1 MTRVGNDGLLA
12 SLVAAV
18 EARPGDVALRVHL
31 ARMLLLKGRTTEAA
45 EHARAALSTSPS
57 DADARELL
65 RDVEEALVDES
76 PVSESPTVGGGHE
89 RESTD
94 PEEPETS
101 PSHRRSVT
109 LADVAGLEA
118 VKGRLETEFLA
129 PARNPELAARYGKA
143 ATGGLLLYG
152 PPGCG
157 KTYIARALAGELGA
171 GFFPV
176 GSATVVSA
184 FPGESARYL
193 AEIFDEARR
202 NTPVMLFFDEVDA
215 IAFKREQMSSAA
227 WLRSLVNQ
235 FLSELDGF
243 SSNSGVFVVGATNA
257 PWDVDPA
264 MLRPGRFDRTVAVLP
279 PDEPARVAIFES
291 HISDR
296 PVAALDLRRLAKLTD
311 GFSGADIAHVVEE
324 AYSQAFTRAMK
335 SGSEEPADMSM
346 MERAIK
352 DVRPSVKSWLE
363 QAKNHVLFSNRDG
376 MLDDLATYMRT
387 RGML

>member
-1 MTRVGNDGLLA
+1 VGNDSLLA
-12 SLVAAV
+12 SLIAAV
-18 EARPGDVALRVHL
+18 EVRPDDVALRVHL

-45 EHARAALSTSPS
+45 EHARAALSADPS
-57 DADARELL
+57 DGDAKELL
-65 RDVEEALVDES
+65 EEVEEALGDDS
-76 PVSESPTVGGGHE
+76 PVSEALAGRREPAG
-89 RESTD
+89 ESTD
-94 PEEPETS
+94 LEPLDTIAS
-101 PSHRRSVT
+101 RRSSVT
-109 LADVAGLEA
+109 LADVAGLEQ
-118 VKGRLETEFLA
+118 VKARLEAEFLA
-129 PARNPELAARYGKA
+129 PARNPDLAARYGKA

-176 GSATVVSA
+176 SSATVVSA

-202 NTPVMLFFDEVDA
+202 NTPIMLFFDEVDA
-215 IAFKREQMSSAA
+215 IAFKREQMSGAA

-264 MLRPGRFDRTVAVLP
+264 MRRPGRFDRTVAVLP
-279 PDEPARVAIFES
+279 PDEPARAAIFET
-291 HISDR
+291 HLKGR
-296 PVAALDLRRLAKLTD
+296 PVADLDTRRLAKLTD

-324 AYSQAFTRAMK
+324 ASSQAFTKAME
-335 SGSEEPADMSM
+335 SGNEVPADMSM
-346 MERAIK
+346 MESAIK

-387 RGML
+387 RKML

>member
-1 MTRVGNDGLLA
+1 MGNDSLLA
-12 SLVAAV
+12 SLMAAV
-18 EARPGDVALRVHL
+18 EARPDDVALRVHL

-45 EHARAALSTSPS
+45 EHARAALSAGPS
-57 DADARELL
+57 DADAKELL
-65 RDVEEALVDES
+65 RDVEEALVDET
-76 PVSESPTVGGGHE
+76 PVSEPIAGRGEHE
-89 RESTD
+89 RDSTGPQGSD
-94 PEEPETS
+94 TIAS
-101 PSHRRSVT
+101 RRGPVT
-109 LADVAGLEA
+109 LADVAGLEV
-118 VKGRLETEFLA
+118 VKARLETEFLA

-176 GSATVVSA
+176 SSATVVSA

-279 PDEPARVAIFES
+279 PDEPARIAIFGS
-291 HISDR
+291 HVRGR
-296 PVAALDLRRLAKLTD
+296 PVADLDMRRLAKLTD

-324 AYSQAFTRAMK
+324 ASSQAFTRAMK
-335 SGSEEPADMSM
+335 SGREEPADMSM
-346 MERAIK
+346 MEGAIK

-387 RGML
+387 RRML

>member
-1 MTRVGNDGLLA
+1 MGNDSLLA
-12 SLVAAV
+12 SLIAAV
-18 EARPGDVALRVHL
+18 EARPDDVALRVHL

-45 EHARAALSTSPS
+45 EHARAALAADPS
-57 DADARELL
+57 DGDAKELL
-65 RDVEEALVDES
+65 KEVEEALSDDS
-76 PVSESPTVGGGHE
+76 PVSEAVVGAGEPPGDW
-89 RESTD
+89 TD
-94 PEEPETS
+94 PEQGETVS
-101 PSHRRSVT
+101 SRRSSVT
-109 LADVAGLEA
+109 LADVAGLEL
-118 VKGRLETEFLA
+118 VKARLEAEFLA

-176 GSATVVSA
+176 SSATVVSA

-215 IAFKREQMSSAA
+215 IAFKREQMSGAA

-279 PDEPARVAIFES
+279 PDEPARAAIFET
-291 HISDR
+291 HVKGR
-296 PVAALDLRRLAKLTD
+296 PVAGLDMGRLAKLTD

-324 AYSQAFTRAMK
+324 ASSQAFTQAME
-335 SGSEEPADMSM
+335 SGSEVPADMSM
-346 MERAIK
+346 MEDAIK

-387 RGML
+387 RRML